1 MSNTVG
7 INRFDEL
14 SERKV
19 TGKELRR
26 IELFQELYEYV
37 KPVNTSEDNSSSKS
51 MSEYASALNKEFSK
65 RYDQETYSKF
75 MSRHYLSQ
83 VVRK

>member
-26 IELFQELYEYV
+26 IELFQELYDYV
-37 KPVNTSEDNSSSKS
+37 KPVNASDDSSSIRT
-51 MSEYASALNKEFSK
+51 MSEHASPINKEFADQ
-65 RYDQETYSKF
+65 YDQETYSKF
-75 MSRHYLSQ
+75 MSRHYFSQ
-83 VVRK
+83 VLRE